1 VRLSFVEKSSKDI
14 SIRRQCALLCIPRS
28 TFYYKDRR
36 EEADV
41 DLMNLIRD
49 IWLKYPFY
57 GYRKITK
64 VLGKEYGLIVNKK
77 RVLRLMQLAKIA
89 SIYPKPNLS
98 KPNRAHAIFPY
109 LLKGMSIT
117 RPNQVWMTDI
127 TYLKLPGRFVY
138 LVALIDVYSRYIVG
152 WSLSFE
158 LDTENCMDALEMAL
172 KGFKPEIVNSDQGCQ
187 FTSELWVSKLK
198 ELTIKISMDGKG
210 RCLDN
215 VYIERFWRSIKYEA
229 IYLNDFGS
237 YQELYIGVKE
247 YIDFYNEK
255 RPHQSLNYAY
265 PKEIFFGTQ
274 SERQETEFGEGT

>member
-1 VRLSFVEKSSKDI
+1 V
-14 SIRRQCALLCIPRS
+14 PRS
-28 TFYYKDRR
+28 TFYYQEKL
-36 EEADV
+36 AASDV

-57 GYRKITK
+57 GYRKITQ
-64 VLGKEYGLIVNKK
+64 VLRKEYGLIVNKK
-77 RVLRLMQLAKIA
+77 RVLRLMQAANIA

-98 KPNRAHAIFPY
+98 KPNKAHAVFPY
-109 LLKGMSIT
+109 LLKGMDIS

-127 TYLKLPGRFVY
+127 TYLRLQNRFVY

-158 LDTENCMDALEMAL
+158 LDTENCMDALEIAL
-172 KGFKPEIVNSDQGCQ
+172 KRFKPLIINTDQGCQ
-187 FTSELWVSKLK
+187 FTSDLWVSKLK
-198 ELTIKISMDGKG
+198 TCNIQISMDGKG

-229 IYLNDFGS
+229 IYLNDFS
-237 YQELYIGVKE
+237 TYEELYVGVKE

-255 RPHQSLNYAY
+255 RPHQSLDYAY
-265 PKEIFFGTQ
+265 PKEVFFK
-274 SERQETEFGEGT
+274 TEIME